1 MPNIVA
7 NKKHLR
13 KSKKRFIRNKAIKS
27 RVNNFYKKIINF
39 FSGKEKV
46 DNLDQQVSH
55 FYKIADKAALK
66 GVFKKNTIARKKSKL
81 AKTMFL
87 AKQKKD

>member
-13 KSKKRFIRNKAIKS
+13 KSIKREKRNRAIKS
-27 RVNNFYKKIINF
+27 RIKTIYNGILQLLSTKDSSKASEVNGKLSFFYK
-39 FSGKEKV
+39 V
-46 DNLDQQVSH
+46 
-55 FYKIADKAALK
+55 ADKAVLR

-81 AKTMFL
+81 AKKVL
-87 AKQKKD
+87 NLKNN